1 MSKLIEFSAH
11 PDLYKIK
18 HIQPRPAKY
27 FLPEWYK
34 KIEEHDLKRPN
45 IKGCMPFLDGI
56 SAGYIIPLPIDI
68 SLDFN
73 KYNDIIKKYD
83 LFCKFSADNHRG
95 TKEYCNSLNI
105 NYGMVEA
112 HTIEQV
118 GGEDSFIAKKNK
130 NLPILKILNPWT
142 IRTPPGY
149 SCLFMSPV
157 LNQNDYF
164 YAISAIIESIC
175 INNS

>member
-73 KYNDIIKKYD
+73 K
-83 LFCKFSADNHRG
+83 
-95 TKEYCNSLNI
+95 
-105 NYGMVEA
+105 
-112 HTIEQV
+112 
-118 GGEDSFIAKKNK
+118 
-130 NLPILKILNPWT
+130 
-142 IRTPPGY
+142 
-149 SCLFMSPV
+149 
-157 LNQNDYF
+157 
-164 YAISAIIESIC
+164 
-175 INNS
+175 